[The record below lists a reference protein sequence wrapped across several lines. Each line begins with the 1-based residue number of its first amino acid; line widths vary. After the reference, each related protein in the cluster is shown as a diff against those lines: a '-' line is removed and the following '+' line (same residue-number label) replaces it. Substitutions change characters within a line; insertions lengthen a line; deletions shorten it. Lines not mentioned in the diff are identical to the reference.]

1 MESKTITGNMEEDNT
16 KPYIKIT
23 KNSKGFNWEIKVMG
37 NDFDEAVKLAD
48 KMIERYGRQESG

>member
-16 KPYIKIT
+16 KPYIKIIQ
-23 KNSKGFNWEIKVMG
+23 NSKGFNWEIKVIG

-48 KMIERYGRQESG
+48 KMVEKYGRQDV